1 MDFSLTQDQKMVRD
15 MVREF
20 ATKELEPIA
29 AEIDESREFPKA
41 TIKKMAELGLMG
53 VVIPEEYGGAGM
65 DFTTLA
71 IICEEISRV
80 CATHGV
86 ITAVTN
92 SLCAWPIYHFGTEE
106 QRKKYLPDLTSGKK
120 LGAIGITEPNAGS
133 DPASMETTAVDKG
146 DHWVLNGT
154 KAWITNAEA
163 AETFVVF
170 AYTNPEER
178 HKGMSAFIIEK
189 DFEGFSIGKHEN
201 LMGIR
206 ATGNT
211 ELIMDEC
218 KVPKE
223 NLLGGEGNGFKVV
236 MGTLDVS
243 RIDIGAQGVGISQ
256 GAIDASVK
264 YAKERVQFG
273 KPIAEFEMIQDM
285 IAQMATRTDAARLL
299 VYRAASMKD
308 AGAQR
313 FTREAAMAKYYA
325 SQVGREVAYDAIQ
338 IHGALGYDKSYPM
351 ERIYRDV
358 KLDEIGEGTSE
369 IQKIVISRNI
379 MDLKKK
385 KK

>member
-1 MDFSLTQDQKMVRD
+1 MDFSLSQDQKMVRD

-20 ATKELEPIA
+20 ATNEIEPIA

-41 TIKKMAELGLMG
+41 TINKMAELGLMG
-53 VVIPEEYGGAGM
+53 VIIPEEYGGAGM

-71 IICEEISRV
+71 IICEELSRV

-92 SLCAWPIYHFGTEE
+92 SLCAWPIYNFGTEE
-106 QRKKYLPDLTSGKK
+106 QRKKYLPDLCSGKK

-146 DHWVLNGT
+146 DHWELNGT

-170 AYTNPEER
+170 AYTDPEER
-178 HKGMSAFIIEK
+178 HKGMSAFIVEK

-256 GAIDASVK
+256 GALDASVK
-264 YAKERVQFG
+264 YANERVQFG
-273 KPIAEFEMIQDM
+273 KPIAKFEMIQDM
-285 IAQMATRTDAARLL
+285 IAQMASKTDAARLL
-299 VYRAASMKD
+299 VYRAAAMKD
-308 AGAQR
+308 AGAER
-313 FTREAAMAKYYA
+313 FTREAAMAKYFA
-325 SQVGREVAYDAIQ
+325 AETVVEVTRMAVQ
-338 IHGALGYDKSYPM
+338 IHGGNGYSKEYPV
-351 ERIYRDV
+351 ERMYRDAKIV
-358 KLDEIGEGTSE
+358 EIYEGTSQ
-369 IQKIVISRNI
+369 IQKIVIARET
-379 MDLKKK
+379 LKK
-385 KK
+385 

>member
-1 MDFSLTQDQKMVRD
+1 MDFALSQDQKMVRD

-20 ATKELEPIA
+20 AVNELEPVA
-29 AEIDESREFPKA
+29 AEIDESREFPTA
-41 TIKKMAELGLMG
+41 TLKKMAGLGLMG

-80 CATHGV
+80 CASHGV
-86 ITAVTN
+86 ITAVNN
-92 SLCAWPIYHFGTEE
+92 SLCAWPIYNFGTEE
-106 QRKKYLPDLTSGKK
+106 QRKKYLPDLCSGKK
-120 LGAIGITEPNAGS
+120 FGAIGITEPNAGS

-146 DHWVLNGT
+146 DHYVLNGT
-154 KAWITNAEA
+154 KAWITNGEA
-163 AETFVVF
+163 ASTFIVF

-178 HKGMSAFIIEK
+178 HKGMSAFIVEK
-189 DFEGFSIGKHEN
+189 DFEGFSVGKHEN

-206 ATGNT
+206 ATGNC

-218 KVPKE
+218 IVPKE
-223 NLLGGEGNGFKVV
+223 NILGEEGHGFKIV

-256 GAIDASVK
+256 GALDASLK

-285 IAQMATRTDAARLL
+285 IAQMSAQTDAARLL

-308 AGAQR
+308 AGAER
-313 FTREAAMAKYYA
+313 FTREAAIAKYFA
-325 SQVGREVAYDAIQ
+325 AEAAVAVTRMAVQ
-338 IHGALGYDKSYPM
+338 IHGGNGYSKEYPV
-351 ERIYRDV
+351 ERMYRDAKIV
-358 KLDEIGEGTSE
+358 EIYEGTSQ
-369 IQKIVISRNI
+369 IQKIVIARNA
-379 MDLKKK
+379 LK
-385 KK
+385 

>member
-1 MDFSLTQDQKMVRD
+1 
-15 MVREF
+15 
-20 ATKELEPIA
+20 
-29 AEIDESREFPKA
+29 
-41 TIKKMAELGLMG
+41 MG

-86 ITAVTN
+86 ITAVNN
-92 SLCAWPIYHFGTEE
+92 SLCAYPIYFFGDED
-106 QRKKYLPDLTSGKK
+106 QRKKYLPDLCSGKK
-120 LGAIGITEPNAGS
+120 IGAIGITEPNAGS

-154 KAWITNAEA
+154 KAWITNGEA
-163 AETFVVF
+163 AETFVIF
-170 AYTNPEER
+170 AYTDPEER
-178 HKGMSAFIIEK
+178 HKGMSAFIVEK
-189 DFEGFSIGKHEN
+189 DFEGFSVGKHEN

-206 ATGNT
+206 ATGNC

-223 NLLGGEGNGFKVV
+223 NLLGELGGGFKVV
-236 MGTLDVS
+236 MHTLDVS

-285 IAQMATRTDAARLL
+285 IAQMVSQTDAARLL

-308 AGAQR
+308 AGEKR
-313 FTREAAMAKYYA
+313 FTREAAIAKYFSA
-325 SQVGREVAYDAIQ
+325 ETVVGVTRMGVQ
-338 IHGALGYDKSYPM
+338 IHGGNGYSKEYPI
-351 ERIYRDV
+351 ERMYRDAKIV
-358 KLDEIGEGTSE
+358 EIYEGTSQV
-369 IQKIVISRNI
+369 QKIVIARQA
-379 MDLKKK
+379 LK
-385 KK
+385 

>member
-1 MDFSLTQDQKMVRD
+1 MDFSLSQDQKMVRD

-20 ATKELEPIA
+20 ATNELEPIA
-29 AEIDESREFPKA
+29 AEIDESREFPMA
-41 TIKKMAELGLMG
+41 TIKKMAALGLMG
-53 VVIPEEYGGAGM
+53 VIIPEEYGGAGM

-71 IICEEISRV
+71 IICEELSRV

-92 SLCAWPIYHFGTEE
+92 SLCAWPIYNFGTEE
-106 QRKKYLPDLTSGKK
+106 QRKKYLPDLASGKK

-170 AYTNPEER
+170 AYTDPEER
-178 HKGMSAFIIEK
+178 HKGMSAFIVEK

-218 KVPKE
+218 RVPAE

-256 GAIDASVK
+256 GALDASVK
-264 YAKERVQFG
+264 YANERVQFG
-273 KPIAEFEMIQDM
+273 KPIATFQMIQDM
-285 IAQMATRTDAARLL
+285 IAQMTAKTDAARLL
-299 VYRAASMKD
+299 VYRAANMKD
-308 AGAQR
+308 QGAER
-313 FTREAAMAKYYA
+313 FTREAAIAKYFA
-325 SQVGREVAYDAIQ
+325 AETVVEVTRMAVQ
-338 IHGALGYDKSYPM
+338 IHGGNGYSKEYPV
-351 ERIYRDV
+351 ERMYRDAKIV
-358 KLDEIGEGTSE
+358 EIYEGTSQ
-369 IQKIVISRNI
+369 IQKIVIARET
-379 MDLKKK
+379 LRK
-385 KK
+385 